1 MKYFIA
7 ALLLCCSDAFTTSPS
22 PFRLRTAHFVEIESN
37 ALSYLPQQFPDFHE
51 AFSSVNLADAADAV
65 DAVANIPAADDNGW
79 FGFLTTPIEGS
90 LQVFHSMLVS
100 LGLNNNS
107 WGWSILLITVAIKA
121 LTYPLTKSQLESS
134 NKMQSLQPQIK
145 EIQSKYQSNPEVM
158 NQKIAEFYKTNQVN
172 PLAGCIPS
180 LVQIPVFIGLYRAV
194 LQLAKDDKLNE
205 PFLWLP
211 NLEGPTYGALPANAN
226 EWITKGWEN
235 GVPSLGWGDTISFL
249 ILPAFLAISQFVSM
263 EVMKPQPGPDGK
275 EPAEQPAFL
284 KALPLLFAW
293 FSLNVPSGLTIY
305 WAANSIL
312 STATSVYIRNQM
324 PAAPIA
330 SAGGATMVEPSSVF
344 GSSSLRE
351 TPVGF
356 GNPFDQ
362 DSEMSPVTP
371 LNVVD
376 AEVLEVEKE
385 SAAGSGSGM
394 ESMSPKR
401 GGNKKKK
408 KKKKRRS

>member
-1 MKYFIA
+1 
-7 ALLLCCSDAFTTSPS
+7 
-22 PFRLRTAHFVEIESN
+22 
-37 ALSYLPQQFPDFHE
+37 
-51 AFSSVNLADAADAV
+51 
-65 DAVANIPAADDNGW
+65 
-79 FGFLTTPIEGS
+79 
-90 LQVFHSMLVS
+90 
-100 LGLNNNS
+100 
-107 WGWSILLITVAIKA
+107 
-121 LTYPLTKSQLESS
+121 
-134 NKMQSLQPQIK
+134 
-145 EIQSKYQSNPEVM
+145 
-158 NQKIAEFYKTNQVN
+158 
-172 PLAGCIPS
+172 
-180 LVQIPVFIGLYRAV
+180 
-194 LQLAKDDKLNE
+194 
-205 PFLWLP
+205 
-211 NLEGPTYGALPANAN
+211 
-226 EWITKGWEN
+226 
-235 GVPSLGWGDTISFL
+235 
-249 ILPAFLAISQFVSM
+249 
-263 EVMKPQPGPDGK
+263 MKPQPGPDGK